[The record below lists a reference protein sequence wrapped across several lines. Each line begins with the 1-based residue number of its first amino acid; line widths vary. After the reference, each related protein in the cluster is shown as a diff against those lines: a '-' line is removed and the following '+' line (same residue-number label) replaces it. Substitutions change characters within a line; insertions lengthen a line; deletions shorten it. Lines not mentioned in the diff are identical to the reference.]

1 MFRCDPCGYASPN
14 RKDYNRHM
22 NSVKHLSNTS
32 HSIDDL
38 PKYECSVCRKVY
50 QSRAGLWKHRTK
62 YQCIMSVGQSS
73 GQMETINVQMETEN
87 TQDTL
92 LVLKSQTAE
101 QSSIIEQQQGQIK
114 QLIELLTAAISKVNS
129 SNTNAT
135 MSNSNNNNSNNNI
148 TNNVNVFLEQRKETA
163 MDWREFVDGLEV
175 PMEITMSPD
184 EKYTSVVIYNLGT
197 LNKDKIPIYCK
208 DKKRMKFVIMV
219 NNKWEP
225 GDEKNIDSA
234 FNKIQSKHVLNA
246 KEWENDNENWAL
258 DGKKS
263 EMYMNA
269 MNKVMGGATD
279 EEVKKNKQNSINILS
294 DAVNI
299 KDAMLEA

>member
-1 MFRCDPCGYASPN
+1 
-14 RKDYNRHM
+14 M
-22 NSVKHLSNTS
+22 NSVKHINNTS
-32 HSIDDL
+32 HSMDDI
-38 PKYECSVCRKVY
+38 PKYECSVCGKVY
-50 QSRAGLWKHRTK
+50 QSRAGLWKHNTK
-62 YQCIMSVGQSS
+62 YQCVISVGQSS
-73 GQMETINVQMETEN
+73 GKMESSNAQMETGN
-87 TQDTL
+87 TQDVIS
-92 LVLKSQTAE
+92 VLKE
-101 QSSIIEQQQGQIK
+101 QIELQRVQNEQQQCQLK
-114 QLIELLTAAISKVNS
+114 QMFELLSKAM
-129 SNTNAT
+129 NTNTNVT
-135 MSNSNNNNSNNNI
+135 MTNSNNNNNI

>member
-1 MFRCDPCGYASPN
+1 
-14 RKDYNRHM
+14 M
-22 NSVKHLSNTS
+22 NSVKHISNTS
-32 HSIDDL
+32 DL
-38 PKYECSVCRKVY
+38 PNPIPKYECSVCGKVY

-62 YQCIMSVGQSS
+62 YQCVISVGQTS
-73 GQMETINVQMETEN
+73 GKTETINAQMETEN
-87 TQDTL
+87 TQDAL

-114 QLIELLTAAISKVNS
+114 QLIELLTTAISKVNS

-148 TNNVNVFLEQRKETA
+148 TNNVNVFLQKRKETA

-184 EKYTSVVIYNLGT
+184 EKYASVFIYNLGA
-197 LNKDKIPIYCK
+197 LDKDKIPIYCK
-208 DKKRMKFVIMV
+208 DKKRMKFVMMV
-219 NNKWEP
+219 DNKWET

-234 FNKIQSKHVLNA
+234 FNKIQLKHVLNA
-246 KEWENDNENWAL
+246 KEWENDNENWAF

-263 EMYMNA
+263 DMYMNA

-279 EEVKKNKQNSINILS
+279 EEVKKNKHNSINILS
-294 DAVNI
+294 DAINI

>member
-1 MFRCDPCGYASPN
+1 MFQCEPCGYFTAD
-14 RKDYNRHM
+14 RCDYSRHLLTK
-22 NSVKHLSNTS
+22 KHTNNTS
-32 HSIDDL
+32 QSINDI
-38 PKYECSVCRKVY
+38 PKYDCSVCGKVY

-62 YQCIMSVGQSS
+62 YNCVIGKP
-73 GQMETINVQMETEN
+73 GNPEDLETDFAKMETEN
-87 TQDTL
+87 TADL
-92 LVLKSQTAE
+92 ISVLKE
-101 QSSIIEQQQGQIK
+101 QIELQRVQNEQQQSQIN
-114 QLIELLTAAISKVNS
+114 QMFELLSKS
-129 SNTNAT
+129 QSNAT
-135 MSNSNNNNSNNNI
+135 MSNSNNNNNSNNNI

-246 KEWENDNENWAL
+246 KEWENDNENWSL

-263 EMYMNA
+263 EMYMKA

-299 KDAMLEA
+299 KDAMDKADAIA